1 MSKPVKKVT
10 ASDVAKVAGVSKWTV
25 SRAFMPGAS
34 ISEKARE
41 KVMAIAKDL
50 GYRPNL
56 LARSLVKKK
65 THIIGVVIDELKN
78 PHTLMILN
86 EATQQLQRRGY
97 MALILNIT
105 EGEPYRSVMMQ
116 ADQLQVDGILFL
128 GTILSSQLIMLVED
142 MYNIP
147 LVQVCRNTT
156 AQDIDVV
163 AIDGFAA
170 GKQIAELLLAE
181 GHQRFGFMQGPDT
194 PTSHLLRKEGF
205 EAGLQQAGYRLDVVL
220 KAGSYD
226 RARSWQTMH
235 AYLQH
240 NAVTSPLDALF
251 CENDVLALGAM
262 EAQRQFV
269 SQQPMAIVGFDDIDE
284 GQAPGYQLT
293 TFSQRIDRL
302 IAEALNRLIE
312 GKESDNDSWRQGEL
326 RVRRSHRKVQH
337 GI

>member
-1 MSKPVKKVT
+1 MTKPVKKAT
-10 ASDVAKVAGVSKWTV
+10 ASDVALLAGVSKWTV

-34 ISEKARE
+34 ISAKARD
-41 KVMAIAKDL
+41 KVMNIAKEL

-105 EGEPYRSVMMQ
+105 EGEPYRSVMTQ

-128 GTILSSQLIMLVED
+128 GTVLSAQLITLVEE
-142 MYNIP
+142 MYQIP
-147 LVQVCRNTT
+147 LVQVCRNTH
-156 AQDIDVV
+156 AQGIDVIG
-163 AIDGFAA
+163 IDGFAA
-170 GKQIAELLLAE
+170 GKDIAELLIAQ
-181 GHQRFGFMQGPDT
+181 GYRRFGYLQGPDT

-205 EAGLQQAGYRLDVVL
+205 EAGLQQAGWQLDVLL

-226 RARSWQTMH
+226 RARSWQVMDDF
-235 AYLQH
+235 LQQ
-240 NAVTSPLDALF
+240 ATPLDALF

-262 EAQRQFV
+262 EALRAHRRH
-269 SQQPMAIVGFDDIDE
+269 MALVGFDDIE
-284 GQAPGYQLT
+284 EASAPTCQLT
-293 TFSQRIDRL
+293 TYSQRIDRL
-302 IAEALNRLIE
+302 IGEALNRLIE
-312 GKESDNDSWRQGEL
+312 GRAGADESWRQGEL
-326 RVRRSHRKVQH
+326 RVRQSHLNKPNPTSNFR
-337 GI
+337 

>member
-1 MSKPVKKVT
+1 MTRTVKKAT
-10 ASDVAKVAGVSKWTV
+10 ASDVAILAGVSKWTV

-41 KVMAIAKDL
+41 KVMRIAKEL

-105 EGEPYRSVMMQ
+105 DGEPYRSVMTQ
-116 ADQLQVDGILFL
+116 ADQLQIDGVLFL
-128 GTILSSQLIMLVED
+128 GTVLSAQLINLVED

-147 LVQVCRNTT
+147 LVQLCRNTH
-156 AQDIDVV
+156 AQGIDVV
-163 AIDGFAA
+163 AIDDYAA
-170 GKQIAELLLAE
+170 GKQIAELLLAQ
-181 GHQRFGFMQGPDT
+181 GAKCFGFMQGPDT

-205 EAGLQQAGYRLDVVL
+205 EATIQQAGFQIDVLL

-226 RARSWQTMH
+226 RARSWQTMSD
-235 AYLQH
+235 YLQQPDS
-240 NAVTSPLDALF
+240 VIDALF
-251 CENDVLALGAM
+251 CENDVLALGAL
-262 EAQRQFV
+262 EAMRAAPNMPKIAV
-269 SQQPMAIVGFDDIDE
+269 VGFDDIE
-284 GQAPGYQLT
+284 EASAPGCQLT
-293 TFSQRIDRL
+293 TFSQRIDLL
-302 IAEALNRLIE
+302 IAEALNRLID
-312 GKESDNDSWRQGEL
+312 GRESADERWRHGEM
-326 RVRRSHRKVQH
+326 RVRRSHLRN
-337 GI
+337 